1 MPKPNRKPAAQPGNQ
16 NARTHGY
23 YALKGF
29 SRARQLRLTQA
40 RALNPTDLRDEIA
53 TLRERLDA
61 LIDADPEAINLIRS
75 CMATLARLAATH
87 YHLQGTDTDR
97 LTDAMTNVLDSIERT
112 LKGA

>member
-29 SRARQLRLTQA
+29 SRARQLRLSQA
-40 RALNPTDLRDEIA
+40 RALNPTDLSDEIA

-61 LIDADPEAINLIRS
+61 LIDAEGNNLDLIRA
-75 CMATLARLAATH
+75 CMATLTRLAATH
-87 YHLQGTDTDR
+87 YHLQGTDAER